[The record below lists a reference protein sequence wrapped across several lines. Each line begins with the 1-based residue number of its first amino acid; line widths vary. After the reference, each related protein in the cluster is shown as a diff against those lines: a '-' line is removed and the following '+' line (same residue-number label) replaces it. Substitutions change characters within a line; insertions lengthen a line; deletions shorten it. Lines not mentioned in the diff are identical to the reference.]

1 MEIIFNLVLEEPMD
15 KQTENTETTA
25 DSKVISLFSVRK
37 AQAEAKADETAELK
51 PEESAESFFDSMRKN
66 GENAE
71 RLRKERLNA
80 NKSVLKSY
88 RIKN

>member
-1 MEIIFNLVLEEPMD
+1 MD
-15 KQTENTETTA
+15 KQTESTENTVE
-25 DSKVISLFSVRK
+25 SKIISLFGSRVASDLTEK
-37 AQAEAKADETAELK
+37 KSEVKDEV
-51 PEESAESFFDSMRKN
+51 SAESFFDSMRKN

>member
-1 MEIIFNLVLEEPMD
+1 MD
-15 KQTENTETTA
+15 NKTENTETTST
-25 DSKVISLFSVRK
+25 DSKVISLFGSRR
-37 AQAEAKADETAELK
+37 AQAATEAKSDGSVELK
-51 PEESAESFFDSMRKN
+51 PEVSAESFFDSMRKN

>member
-1 MEIIFNLVLEEPMD
+1 MD
-15 KQTENTETTA
+15 KQTESTEKTVE
-25 DSKVISLFSVRK
+25 SKVISLFGSRVASDLIEK
-37 AQAEAKADETAELK
+37 KSDVKDEV
-51 PEESAESFFDSMRKN
+51 SAESFFDSMRKN

>member
-1 MEIIFNLVLEEPMD
+1 MD

-25 DSKVISLFSVRK
+25 DSKVISLFGIRK
-37 AQAEAKADETAELK
+37 AKAATEAKANETFELK
-51 PEESAESFFDSMRKN
+51 PEVSAESFFDSMRKN

>member
-1 MEIIFNLVLEEPMD
+1 MEKQMD
-15 KQTENTETTA
+15 NIEATTE
-25 DSKVISLFSVRK
+25 SKTISLFGSRK
-37 AQAEAKADETAELK
+37 PADSSIAKVEQNPA
-51 PEESAESFFDSMRKN
+51 ESAESFFDSMRKN

>member
-1 MEIIFNLVLEEPMD
+1 MD
-15 KQTENTETTA
+15 KQAESTEKTVE
-25 DSKVISLFSVRK
+25 SKVISLFGSRVASDLIEK
-37 AQAEAKADETAELK
+37 KSEVKDEV
-51 PEESAESFFDSMRKN
+51 SAESFFDSMRKN

>member
-1 MEIIFNLVLEEPMD
+1 MD
-15 KQTENTETTA
+15 KQTDNIEATTE
-25 DSKVISLFSVRK
+25 SKTISLFGSRK
-37 AQAEAKADETAELK
+37 PADSSSAKGEQIPA
-51 PEESAESFFDSMRKN
+51 ESAESFFESIRKN

>member
-1 MEIIFNLVLEEPMD
+1 MD
-15 KQTENTETTA
+15 KQTESTEKTVE
-25 DSKVISLFSVRK
+25 SKVISLFGSRVGSDLIEK
-37 AQAEAKADETAELK
+37 KSDVKDEV
-51 PEESAESFFDSMRKN
+51 SAESFFDSMRKN

>member
-1 MEIIFNLVLEEPMD
+1 ME
-15 KQTENTETTA
+15 KQIENTAPNTE
-25 DSKVISLFSVRK
+25 SKVITLFASRK
-37 AQAEAKADETAELK
+37 V
-51 PEESAESFFDSMRKN
+51 EESTHSKVELNPEVSSESFFDSMRKN